1 MMSQAVMRTDAE
13 EINWHLMNDLVDAD
27 ILLIIVL
34 TDVEFTVNFNS
45 VLSEAVK
52 YVMAFNREVQH

>member
-1 MMSQAVMRTDAE
+1 
-13 EINWHLMNDLVDAD
+13 MNDLVDAD